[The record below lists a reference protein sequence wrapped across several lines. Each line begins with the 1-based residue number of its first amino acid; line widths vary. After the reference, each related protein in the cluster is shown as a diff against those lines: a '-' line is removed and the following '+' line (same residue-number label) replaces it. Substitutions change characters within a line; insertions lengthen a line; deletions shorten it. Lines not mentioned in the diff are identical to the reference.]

1 MNRNRITAFSA
12 PAGKKK
18 ASGAA
23 RLVGSASAGIYY
35 ILLMTD

>member
-23 RLVGSASAGIYY
+23 RLVGSASAGIFN
-35 ILLMTD
+35 ILFMTN